1 MSTKKAAQSIR
12 LFYFCNGNNCNS
24 PPILNSQP
32 KHHKITM
39 AKKRGN
45 LPFTLPFNC
54 VSNNLE
60 ISKRSRAARRATS
73 PSINTDKSIKEITPP
88 RETTS
93 HKNSVLA
100 VHNSAGV
107 SKKTSKRKTHMTAKA
122 RKRQQRGMEMAEAVM
137 DRTSKKMA
145 VSKGRARTVQQRAK
159 DWKDINKVLVVE
171 GDDDDEQDET
181 EAKQSK
187 RVPEEEWETDEEM
200 DAAEEAKEST
210 AAPVLDDD
218 LDEIL

>member
-1 MSTKKAAQSIR
+1 
-12 LFYFCNGNNCNS
+12 
-24 PPILNSQP
+24 
-32 KHHKITM
+32 
-39 AKKRGN
+39 
-45 LPFTLPFNC
+45 
-54 VSNNLE
+54 
-60 ISKRSRAARRATS
+60 
-73 PSINTDKSIKEITPP
+73 
-88 RETTS
+88 
-93 HKNSVLA
+93 
-100 VHNSAGV
+100 
-107 SKKTSKRKTHMTAKA
+107 MTAKA

-171 GDDDDEQDET
+171 GDDDDDEET

-187 RVPEEEWETDEEM
+187 KVPEEEWETDEEM
-200 DAAEEAKEST
+200 DAEEAKESS